1 MSVPE
6 RASGTRAAAG
16 GPDRR
21 RAGAVWSQNS
31 TCGRRA
37 SGGPAR
43 PALNT
48 PASISPRPCV
58 MAARAQGYALRQRP
72 LLTRSPRWQAK
83 RIGARWDQ
91 AERRW
96 YAPHLWIDA
105 LERWLLS
112 LPLPVLLA
120 GEDRSSGSGHIRR
133 PG

>member
-1 MSVPE
+1 
-6 RASGTRAAAG
+6 
-16 GPDRR
+16 
-21 RAGAVWSQNS
+21 
-31 TCGRRA
+31 
-37 SGGPAR
+37 
-43 PALNT
+43 
-48 PASISPRPCV
+48 

-91 AERRW
+91 AKRRW

-112 LPLPVLLA
+112 LPLRVLLA

-133 PG
+133 PGEHDAAGDAARAAVAEQGGLPQSREPDSGGPCAKWLG